1 MVDHGN
7 NHEQEEIIMSKHHEN
22 LLVRQTLDK
31 VGKNWGLATLTVAK
45 HIANLKTIGRFM
57 SKSQGLNDISNMKTK
72 HVDAFVKF
80 LREDK
85 QLAPSTLQGY
95 ATALRLVASAIGKD
109 HIVKSNFELGATR
122 PNIDRFK
129 NSATPSDI
137 ERLAGIKSA
146 LYSKNEW
153 QGTAFELQ
161 EKFGLRIK
169 ESLGANKVEQIDGRE
184 YLRIPA
190 GFTKNS
196 LERLVEIISPEQREI
211 LAKVSAIKDAQGTPG
226 IIPAKLSLRQGYWKQ
241 VNAIR
246 NLGGT
251 KMNHANSHCLRRE
264 HIRERYSAIKNLP
277 DKTERENAKQQLIE
291 ESGHFDTDKLK
302 HYTE

>member
-1 MVDHGN
+1 
-7 NHEQEEIIMSKHHEN
+7 MSKHHEK

-31 VGKNWGLATLTVAK
+31 VGKNWSLASLTVTK
-45 HIANLKTIGRFM
+45 HVANLKTIGRFM
-57 SKSQGLNDISNMKTK
+57 AKSQGLNDITHMKTK
-72 HVDAFVKF
+72 HVDAFIRF

-95 ATALRLVASAIGKD
+95 ATALRLVATAIGKA

-122 PNIDRFK
+122 PNVDRFK
-129 NSATPSDI
+129 NSSTPSDL

-146 LYSKNEW
+146 LYAKSQW
-153 QGTAFELQ
+153 QGVAFEMQ

-169 ESLGANKVEQIDGRE
+169 ESLGANQVERINGRD

-190 GFTKNS
+190 GFTKNA
-196 LERLVEIISPEQREI
+196 LERRMEITSSDQRDI
-211 LAKVSAIKDAQGTPG
+211 LIKVNAIKAEQGTPG
-226 IIPAKLSLRQGYWKQ
+226 LIPAKLSLKQGYWKQ

-251 KMNHANSHCLRRE
+251 KANKANSHCLRRE
-264 HIRERYSAIKNLP
+264 HIRGRYKEIKNIP
-277 DKTERENAKQQLIE
+277 DKSEQHDAKDKLTQ
-291 ESGHFDTDKLK
+291 ESGHFDPGKIR
-302 HYTE
+302 HYAEV